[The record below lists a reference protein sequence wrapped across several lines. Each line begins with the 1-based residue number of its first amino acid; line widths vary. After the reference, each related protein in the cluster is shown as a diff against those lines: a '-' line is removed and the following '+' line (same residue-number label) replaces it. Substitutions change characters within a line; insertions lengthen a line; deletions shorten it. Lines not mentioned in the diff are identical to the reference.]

1 MSTLDQ
7 YSEIAS
13 HFQAV
18 LENVSL
24 SVDAIALPLEAAA
37 EAATHCL
44 ADGGTVHCF
53 GAGPDRALACYAA
66 DRLMLG
72 AGQERP
78 ALPALAAAD
87 PGDPGARW
95 REARALVRPG
105 DFLLGLDSGDGRT
118 LDDLVGIGRAGNHEL
133 ALLSYEGC
141 PGLATAGDDA
151 IVIALPTASRDQL
164 LTLEALVLGCLC
176 HLIEVNLF
184 GS

>member
-1 MSTLDQ
+1 M
-7 YSEIAS
+7 
-13 HFQAV
+13 
-18 LENVSL
+18 SL
-24 SVDAIALPLEAAA
+24 SVDAVALPLEAAA

-44 ADGGTVHCF
+44 ADGGTIHCF
-53 GAGPDRALACYAA
+53 GAGPDRALACYAT

-72 AGQERP
+72 AGPERP
-78 ALPALAAAD
+78 ALPALAAPD
-87 PGDPGARW
+87 PGEPGAPW

-105 DFLLGLDSGDGRT
+105 DFLLGLDSGDGNT
-118 LDDLVGIGRAGNHEL
+118 LGELLGIARAGNHGL
-133 ALLSYEGC
+133 VLLSHEGC
-141 PGLATAGDDA
+141 PGLPTAGDDA